1 MFSECSTW
9 KEDKIGAMHTMSA
22 KHQRKGERGIIIKA
36 REEGERERNKEVRL
50 VLFLGQTCPDDHNR
64 APMYARCR
72 FCVDSTMG
80 IPETMF
86 IICGDCFL
94 LSTSPC
100 ELPVLFGEEKGAASG
115 LWA

>member
-1 MFSECSTW
+1 M
-9 KEDKIGAMHTMSA
+9 
-22 KHQRKGERGIIIKA
+22 
-36 REEGERERNKEVRL
+36 
-50 VLFLGQTCPDDHNR
+50 LFLGQTCPDDHNR
-64 APMYARCR
+64 GPMYARCR

-86 IICGDCFL
+86 IICGDCLL
-94 LSTSPC
+94 LSASPC